1 MATISGRL
9 GAWYGRRVADRLF
22 HPPRRTHHR
31 TPADRGLPYGE
42 DEVTTDD
49 GVRLHLWV
57 VPGGEERVAV
67 VGHGIGLTKSA
78 SLLQARLLHERGYT
92 VVMFDHRNHALSGH
106 DPARTEL
113 SDRFT
118 RDVEATVQH
127 ARRLRPHART
137 VVVWGFSFSTFPST
151 YLLSRDR
158 CDVDA
163 VLCDSGPGDA
173 LEPLFGGF
181 VTSGAVPLPGPLRRP
196 AVREPLV
203 AACAARAVAMLGA
216 QWPPPATGRFATTP
230 MLFLVGA
237 EDAIV
242 PPELVQRLAERYPHA
257 RAEVVAGGHLAGA
270 KQDPETYARHVTAF
284 LDAVESVGAAPAGE
298 AHPQP
303 PA

>member
-1 MATISGRL
+1 MTISARA
-9 GAWYGRRVADRLF
+9 GAWYGRRVAERLF

-31 TPADRGLPYGE
+31 TPADRGLAYTE
-42 DEVTTDD
+42 DAVTTDD

-57 VPGGEERVAV
+57 VPGGEDRVAV

-106 DPARTEL
+106 DPARTDL

-127 ARRLRPHART
+127 ARRLRPDART
-137 VVVWGFSFSTFPST
+137 LVVWGFSFSTFPSFW
-151 YLLSRDR
+151 LLSRDR
-158 CDVDA
+158 CEVDA
-163 VLCDSGPGDA
+163 VLCDSGPADA

-181 VTSGAVPLPGPLRRP
+181 VDSGAVPLPGPLRRP
-196 AVREPLV
+196 AVRDALV
-203 AACAARAVAMLGA
+203 AACAERAVAMLGA
-216 QWPPPATGRFATTP
+216 DWPPPATGRFATTP
-230 MLFLVGA
+230 MLFLASSG
-237 EDAIV
+237 DTIV
-242 PPELVQRLAERYPHA
+242 PADLVRRLADRYPHA
-257 RAEVVAGGHLAGA
+257 RTEVVRGRHLAGLKEDA
-270 KQDPETYARHVTAF
+270 DAYGRHVSDF
-284 LDAVESVGAAPAGE
+284 LDSVERAAEPSTVD